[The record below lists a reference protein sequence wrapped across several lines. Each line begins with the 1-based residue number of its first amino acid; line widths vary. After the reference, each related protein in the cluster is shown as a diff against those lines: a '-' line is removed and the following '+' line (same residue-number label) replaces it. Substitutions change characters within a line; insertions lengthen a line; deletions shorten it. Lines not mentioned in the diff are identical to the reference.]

1 MQWCQHLEADYGM
14 DPCIWQSLDGPSFH
28 HSSKF
33 CLCNSSG
40 FSSDRINLSPYCMVF
55 NAAIGPVRLNTLKK
69 VLFGLRLIH
78 EGGSSQNQK
87 IRALALQHL
96 K

>member
-1 MQWCQHLEADYGM
+1 
-14 DPCIWQSLDGPSFH
+14 
-28 HSSKF
+28 
-33 CLCNSSG
+33 
-40 FSSDRINLSPYCMVF
+40 MVF